1 MGRADP
7 FTGYSLL
14 LRAIVFGAVPA
25 FAVWQYFR
33 LRRGLHVFQ
42 LEGYDASRL
51 WSWCRSHPRRALF
64 LRPLGAKKP
73 LVMTGRAW
81 RILAAAL
88 ALNVLASLV
97 TPGAA
102 HLLLGGWPADV
113 ATWGLVSVG
122 LFLGAPLLLL
132 AGNALVAPVQRMVNA
147 RFLRAARDRLSEID
161 PVVVGITGSFGKT
174 STKAAVAGLISDP
187 PAVLATPGSYNTPL
201 GVSRTINEHL
211 EPSHR
216 FLVVEMGARRRGDIA
231 ELCRLV
237 SPSVALLTAIGPAH
251 LDTFGTLADV
261 RAAKSEIVSGLA
273 PGGIAVLNVDDPEV
287 RSVAEGISDRRVI
300 RYGLDPVGRPD
311 VTARDVTT
319 GPRGSSLT
327 VVDATSKEQVAVS
340 TRLLGRH
347 ALAHLLGGVAAA
359 VAVGRSLSELA
370 EAIASL
376 EPVEHRLQLIEGTNG
391 ITVIDD
397 AYNSNPQGAAA
408 ALEVLAAMPA
418 AKRVVVTPGIVE
430 LGPLQPEA
438 NRELG
443 AQAARVADAIIV
455 VAPVNR
461 AALSAGVRSA
471 GNGALLVTVDSL
483 KEAEDE
489 LGRLLAPGDA
499 VLFEND
505 LPDHY
510 EG

>member
-25 FAVWQYFR
+25 FAVLQYFR

-51 WSWCRSHPRRALF
+51 WSWCRSHARRALF

-81 RILAAAL
+81 RILIAAL
-88 ALNVLASLV
+88 AVNVLASLV
-97 TPGAA
+97 LPGAA

-113 ATWGLVSVG
+113 ATWGLVTVG
-122 LFLGAPLLLL
+122 LFLGVPLLLL
-132 AGNALVAPVQRMVNA
+132 AGNALVAPLQRIINA

-174 STKAAVAGLISDP
+174 STKVAVARLIADP
-187 PAVLATPGSYNTPL
+187 SAVLATPGSYNTPL

-211 EPSHR
+211 GPSHHY
-216 FLVVEMGARRRGDIA
+216 LVVEMGARRRGDIA

-261 RAAKSEIVSGLA
+261 RAAKTEIIAGLA
-273 PGGIAVLNVDDPEV
+273 PGGIAVLNVDDLEV
-287 RSVAEGISDRRVI
+287 RSVADGITDRRVI
-300 RYGLDPVGRPD
+300 RYGLDPAGRPD

-319 GPRGSSLT
+319 GPQGSSLT
-327 VVDATSKEQVAVS
+327 VVDATSTEQVAVS

-347 ALAHLLGGVAAA
+347 ALGHLLGGVAAA
-359 VAVGRSLSELA
+359 LALGRSLGDLG

-376 EPVEHRLQLIEGTNG
+376 EPVEHRLQLIEGTGG

-418 AKRVVVTPGIVE
+418 VKRVVVTPGIVE
-430 LGPLQPEA
+430 LGRLQPEA

-461 AALSAGVRSA
+461 AALSAGVLSA

-483 KEAEDE
+483 KEAEAE
-489 LGRLLAPGDA
+489 LGRLLGPGDA

>member
-1 MGRADP
+1 V
-7 FTGYSLL
+7 
-14 LRAIVFGAVPA
+14 IVFGAVPA
-25 FAVWQYFR
+25 FALFQYFR

-42 LEGYDASRL
+42 LEGYNAARL

-64 LRPLGAKKP
+64 LRSLGAKKP

-81 RILAAAL
+81 RILSAAL
-88 ALNVLASLV
+88 VINVLASLAL
-97 TPGAA
+97 PGAA

-113 ATWGLVSVG
+113 ATWGLVTVALG
-122 LFLGAPLLLL
+122 LGAPLLLL
-132 AGNALVAPVQRMVNA
+132 AGNALVAPVQRIVNA
-147 RFLRAARDRLSEID
+147 RFLRAASDRLSKVE
-161 PVVVGITGSFGKT
+161 PVVVRLTGSFGKT
-174 STKAAVAGLISDP
+174 STKAAVARLIADP
-187 PAVLATPGSYNTPL
+187 SAVLATPGSFNTPL

-211 EPSHR
+211 EPAHR

-237 SPSVALLTAIGPAH
+237 PPSVALLTAIGPAH
-251 LDTFGTLADV
+251 LDTFGTLANV

-287 RSVAEGISDRRVI
+287 RSVADGIADRRVI
-300 RYGLDPVGRPD
+300 RYGLDPGGRPD
-311 VTARDVTT
+311 VTARAVTT
-319 GPRGSSLT
+319 GPQGSSLT
-327 VVDATSKEQVAVS
+327 VVDAISGEEVSVS

-347 ALAHLLGGVAAA
+347 ALGHLLGGVAAA
-359 VAVGRSLSELA
+359 LALGRSVSELA

-376 EPVEHRLQLIEGTNG
+376 EPVEHRLQLIPGTGG
-391 ITVIDD
+391 IIVIDD

-430 LGPLQPEA
+430 LGALQSEA

-443 AQAARVADAIIV
+443 AHAARVADAIIV

-483 KEAEDE
+483 KEAEAE
-489 LGRLLAPGDA
+489 LGRLLGPGDA

>member
-7 FTGYSLL
+7 FLGYSLL

-25 FAVWQYFR
+25 FALLQYFR
-33 LRRGLHVFQ
+33 LRRALHVYQ
-42 LEGYDASRL
+42 LEGYDAARL
-51 WSWCRSHPRRALF
+51 WAWCRAQMRRALF
-64 LRPLGAKKP
+64 LHPIGAKKP

-81 RILAAAL
+81 RILTAAL
-88 ALNVLASLV
+88 VVNVLASLAL
-97 TPGAA
+97 PGVA

-113 ATWGLVSVG
+113 ATWVLVTIG
-122 LFLGAPLLLL
+122 LFVGAPVLLIV
-132 AGNALVAPVQRMVNA
+132 GNALVAPVQRVVNE
-147 RFLRAARDRLSEID
+147 RFLRAARGRLAEVD

-174 STKAAVAGLISDP
+174 STKAAVARLIADP

-201 GVSRTINEHL
+201 GVSRTINEL
-211 EPSHR
+211 LMPSHKY
-216 FLVVEMGARRRGDIA
+216 FVVEMGARRRGDIA

-237 SPSVALLTAIGPAH
+237 PPSVALLTAIGPAH
-251 LDTFGTLADV
+251 LDTFRTLADV
-261 RAAKSEIVSGLA
+261 RAAKTEIVSGLA
-273 PGGIAVLNVDDPEV
+273 PGGITVLNVDDPEV
-287 RSVAEGISDRRVI
+287 RSVADEITEGRVM
-300 RYGLDPVGRPD
+300 RYGLDPAGRPD
-311 VTARDVTT
+311 VTARAVST
-319 GPRGSSLT
+319 GPQGSSLT
-327 VVDATSKEQVAVS
+327 VVDATSDEEVAVS

-347 ALAHLLGGVAAA
+347 ALGHLLGGVATALA
-359 VAVGRSLSELA
+359 LGRPLRELA

-376 EPVEHRLQLIEGTNG
+376 QPVEHRLQLIEGTGG

-418 AKRVVVTPGIVE
+418 EKRVVVTPGIVE

-443 AQAARVADAIIV
+443 ASAARVADAIIV

-461 AALSAGVRSA
+461 AALSDGVRSA
-471 GNGALLVTVDSL
+471 GNGTLLVTVDSL
-483 KEAEDE
+483 KEAEAE
-489 LGRLLAPGDA
+489 LGRLLSPGDA

>member
-1 MGRADP
+1 MARLIADP
-7 FTGYSLL
+7 S
-14 LRAIVFGAVPA
+14 
-25 FAVWQYFR
+25 
-33 LRRGLHVFQ
+33 
-42 LEGYDASRL
+42 
-51 WSWCRSHPRRALF
+51 
-64 LRPLGAKKP
+64 
-73 LVMTGRAW
+73 
-81 RILAAAL
+81 
-88 ALNVLASLV
+88 
-97 TPGAA
+97 
-102 HLLLGGWPADV
+102 
-113 ATWGLVSVG
+113 
-122 LFLGAPLLLL
+122 
-132 AGNALVAPVQRMVNA
+132 
-147 RFLRAARDRLSEID
+147 
-161 PVVVGITGSFGKT
+161 
-174 STKAAVAGLISDP
+174 
-187 PAVLATPGSYNTPL
+187 AVLATPGSFNTPL

-211 EPSHR
+211 EPAHR

-237 SPSVALLTAIGPAH
+237 PPSVALLTAIGPAH
-251 LDTFGTLADV
+251 LDTFGTLANV

-287 RSVAEGISDRRVI
+287 RSVADGIADRRVI
-300 RYGLDPVGRPD
+300 RYGLDPGGRPD
-311 VTARDVTT
+311 VTARAVTT
-319 GPRGSSLT
+319 GPQGSSLT
-327 VVDATSKEQVAVS
+327 VVDAISGEEVSVS

-347 ALAHLLGGVAAA
+347 ALGHLLGGVAAA
-359 VAVGRSLSELA
+359 LALGRSVSELA

-376 EPVEHRLQLIEGTNG
+376 EPVEHRLQLIPGTGG
-391 ITVIDD
+391 IIVIDD

-430 LGPLQPEA
+430 LGAQQSEA

-443 AQAARVADAIIV
+443 AHAARVADAIIV

-483 KEAEDE
+483 KEAEAE
-489 LGRLLAPGDA
+489 LGRLLGPGDA